1 MLFPFRFFLLGSGSL
16 AHAGHA
22 LIVDLGSLLRIVVQS
37 RLQALARGAWLRSLT
52 QRFLFADVVDH
63 VEEAAVA
70 IELVALVAGPG
81 NLPMGIHGVELLRER
96 TGEVVAVNPLP
107 LLAFLPQALGPEAP
121 SVPLGDFL
129 GR

>member
-1 MLFPFRFFLLGSGSL
+1 MLFPFRFFLLGSGNL
-16 AHAGHA
+16 AHAGYA
-22 LIVDLGSLLRIVVQS
+22 LIVNLGTLRRIVVQG
-37 RLQALARGAWLRSLT
+37 RLQALARGAWLRPLT
-52 QRFLFADVVDH
+52 QRLLFANVLDH
-63 VEEAAVA
+63 VEEAAVS
-70 IELVALVAGPG
+70 IELVALVARPG
-81 NLPMGIHGVELLRER
+81 DLPMVIHRIEFLRVR